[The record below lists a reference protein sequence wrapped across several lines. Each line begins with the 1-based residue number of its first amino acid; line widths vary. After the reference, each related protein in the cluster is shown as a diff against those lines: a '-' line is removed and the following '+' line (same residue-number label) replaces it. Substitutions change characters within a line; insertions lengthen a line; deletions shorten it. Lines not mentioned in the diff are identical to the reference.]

1 MSVFRRSIGLIIAL
15 SHLTFVSLAGV
26 PSSVLAQSDGE
37 PPSISFE
44 RIAEGVR
51 GETQVFSATVSDDF
65 TVESVTLRYR
75 FGEDTAY
82 LAVPMKPLNGTDIY
96 TVSVDTADTDEDV
109 LQYYV
114 EARDGAGNRSIQGF
128 AFDPIE
134 RRLIERE
141 SPFRSGLPV
150 LVTVPEPVRTD
161 GMSTGRKV
169 LYGVLG
175 VLAVG
180 AVVAAAGGD
189 SGGGG
194 GERPRS
200 DDPRNAPLDIIVD
213 PLP

>member
-1 MSVFRRSIGLIIAL
+1 MSVFRRSIGLIIVL
-15 SHLTFVSLAGV
+15 SHLAVVSLVGV

-37 PPSISFE
+37 PPSISLE

-65 TVESVTLRYR
+65 TVESVTLRFR
-75 FGEDTAY
+75 FGDDTVYRAM
-82 LAVPMKPLNGTDIY
+82 PMQPLKGTDIY
-96 TVSVDTADTDEDV
+96 TASVETTDTDEDV

-134 RRLIERE
+134 RRLIEPERPLAPAAGVA
-141 SPFRSGLPV
+141 SA
-150 LVTVPEPVRTD
+150 PEPLRTD

-189 SGGGG
+189 SGGSGD
-194 GERPRS
+194 RPLS
-200 DDPRNAPLDIIVD
+200 DDPGDAPLDIIVD